1 MIFVIRSLKNYVFE
15 NKLKITILTDMVDI
29 VNFDEIDHFD
39 DNKIM
44 VRYNNKI
51 IIVKGIN
58 LIISKLLES
67 ELLISGKID
76 GIEFK

>member
-29 VNFDEIDHFD
+29 ENFDEIDHFD

-58 LIISKLLES
+58 LIISKLLEN

>member
-1 MIFVIRSLKNYVFE
+1 MIFVIRNLKDYVLD
-15 NKLKITILTDMVDI
+15 NKLKIVFLTNLVNI

-51 IIVKGIN
+51 IVIKGTN
-58 LIISKLLES
+58 LTISKLLDD
-67 ELLISGKID
+67 ELLVSGQID

>member
-1 MIFVIRSLKNYVFE
+1 
-15 NKLKITILTDMVDI
+15 MVDI
-29 VNFDEIDHFD
+29 ENFDEIDHFD

-58 LIISKLLES
+58 LIISKLLEN

>member
-29 VNFDEIDHFD
+29 ENFDEIDHFD

-44 VRYNNKI
+44 VKYNNKI

-58 LIISKLLES
+58 LIISKLLEN